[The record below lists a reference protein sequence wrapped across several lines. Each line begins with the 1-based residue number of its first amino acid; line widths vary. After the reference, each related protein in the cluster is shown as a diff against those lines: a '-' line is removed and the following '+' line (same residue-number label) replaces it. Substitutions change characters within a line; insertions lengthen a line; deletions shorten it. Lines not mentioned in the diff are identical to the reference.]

1 MKLKRLTALLLAGC
15 LITPNIG
22 RVIAVENTGNQAE
35 TGHEDTNDG
44 IKDDSNPEDEN
55 NNSGN
60 EGEEGN
66 NPGTGNEG
74 TGDGSEDNSNP
85 EDGNGSE
92 SSGTEGEDE
101 TDNEG
106 NGETENPGEG
116 EDNTEGEVIEPEDPN
131 QLPEGEEN
139 NEELTEETDEI
150 IEYAEN
156 AIFVSATGSDSN
168 SGETE
173 EEPVITMSVGL
184 EAPPPQDISPN
195 RLTRVKK
202 IKIFFII
209 LIRSHIIFLCL
220 LNLTRTLYT
229 IKINMSIRN
238 LKFNFKF

>member
-1 MKLKRLTALLLAGC
+1 MRTAIEFLNLEDKKMKLKRLTALLLAGC

-22 RVIAVENTGNQAE
+22 RVIAVENAGNQAE
-35 TGHEDTNDG
+35 TGNEDTNDG

-92 SSGTEGEDE
+92 NSGTEGEDE
-101 TDNEG
+101 TDAEG

-116 EDNTEGEVIEPEDPN
+116 EDNTGGEVTEPEDPN

-139 NEELTEETDEI
+139 KEELTEETDGI

-156 AIFVSATGSDSN
+156 AIFVSAAGSDSN

-173 EEPVITMSVGL
+173 EQAVATLAKAVGIAESGDTIYL
-184 EAPPPQDISPN
+184 LSD
-195 RLTRVKK
+195 LT
-202 IKIFFII
+202 I
-209 LIRSHIIFLCL
+209 LMEEGIL
-220 LNLTRTLYT
+220 
-229 IKINMSIRN
+229 
-238 LKFNFKF
+238 